1 MAASKLALLES
12 RVATLETK
20 IERLEDGKSAS
31 AEMKEMPGDAWINK
45 IYGAFADDEDYEQA
59 MELGRKYRES
69 LRPKSAK
76 KKSRKTG
83 KRSIRQ

>member
-20 IERLEDGKSAS
+20 MEQLEDGKNGSV
-31 AEMKEMPGDAWINK
+31 EMNNRPGDAWINK
-45 IYGAFADDEDYEQA
+45 IYGAFADDEDYEKA

-83 KRSIRQ
+83 KRSVRQ